1 MTDTTLHPPDT
12 QAGIPVRHDRRKVDR
27 AIQDL
32 EDRMTARAVVVDEM
46 RATLNENVTDVKA
59 IKKQLGENSSD
70 TKEVLDI
77 LHAGKGFFKV
87 VGWFGGVIKWCLL
100 LAAPAVTFYYALK
113 GGGHK

>member
-1 MTDTTLHPPDT
+1 MTDSTLHPPD
-12 QAGIPVRHDRRKVDR
+12 APAENPVRHDRRKVDR
-27 AIQDL
+27 AINNL
-32 EDRMTARAVVVDEM
+32 EARMVTRAKIVDELKI
-46 RATLNENVTDVKA
+46 TLDTTQADVSD
-59 IKKQLGENSSD
+59 IKTQLDKNSAD

-87 VGWFGGVIKWCLL
+87 VGWCGGVIKWFLL